1 MEEEKEIENQ
11 IKLNKLIMKQ
21 RLMNLKQEIERT
33 LEIKK
38 QEVWTERLIN
48 LQAMRNSLLNK

>member
-1 MEEEKEIENQ
+1 MQEEEERANQ

-21 RLMNLKQEIERT
+21 RLMNLKQERERT

-38 QEVWTERLIN
+38 QKV
-48 LQAMRNSLLNK
+48 